1 MFFGKKDK
9 VEKPNVIENDSESQN
24 DFLSFPNG
32 CFNGKPLLTEKNK
45 EIATYFYNELKTEF
59 LSFYKVRLLEFLNP
73 MGDLEEKK
81 RLLVEVQNLTADII
95 IVDENGNV
103 AVVVLFEPESLT
115 AFYEKKLSY
124 TKRICELVGVSFT
137 VINDVI
143 DIETNG
149 VISQY
154 LKED

>member
-9 VEKPNVIENDSESQN
+9 AEKQIVIENDSESQS
-24 DFLSFPNG
+24 DLSSIPNG
-32 CFNGKPLLTEKNK
+32 CFNGKPLLTGKNK

-103 AVVVLFEPESLT
+103 EVVVLIEPESLT

-124 TKRICELVGVSFT
+124 TKRICEIVDVSFT
-137 VINDVI
+137 VINDVV
-143 DIETNG
+143 DIETNA